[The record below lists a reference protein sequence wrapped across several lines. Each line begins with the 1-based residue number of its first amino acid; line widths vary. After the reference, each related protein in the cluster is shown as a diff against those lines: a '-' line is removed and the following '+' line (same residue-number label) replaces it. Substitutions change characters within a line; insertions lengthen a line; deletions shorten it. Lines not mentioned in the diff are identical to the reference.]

1 MYIYMAEQLRAANN
15 PYMHTYEYIYT
26 HTLTFIYVCI
36 YVYLYLK
43 VAEELG
49 RANLEVEVDLSANML
64 NKKIRTAQLAQFNYI
79 LVVGKEEVDIFYF
92 WPTLTVYMSTYC
104 YVCVLTTAP
113 YYCTLQA
120 SNATVNVRALNHI

>member
-1 MYIYMAEQLRAANN
+1 MYI
-15 PYMHTYEYIYT
+15 
-26 HTLTFIYVCI
+26 CI
-36 YVYLYLK
+36 YVYLK

-92 WPTLTVYMSTYC
+92 WPTLTVYMSSYC

-113 YYCTLQA
+113 CRRQM
-120 SNATVNVRALNHI
+120 RP